1 MAPLRAVPEPAVVL
15 FSGLTMDVMLL
26 AMFWLMSRTNR
37 RTLAMADE
45 MTDSLS
51 AQAQVLSE
59 SNRDLKSFAH
69 VVSHDLKSPIRNIVD
84 LTQFLEEDLS
94 GYLASNDANADIPQH
109 LKGLRN
115 QATRSQTL
123 ISGILE
129 YSMLGNTKE
138 SVETVDTRRL
148 VESIV
153 EELNL
158 RDDQWR
164 LEGDFPVLET
174 REVLLR
180 QVIGNLMSN
189 AIKYNPDK
197 DTSRVTVKVRRLH
210 GEFVFTVKD
219 NGPGIAPRFHE
230 RIFEPFTTLEAR
242 QDIHS
247 SGIGLSIVQRVVELQ
262 GGMIWLDSAENDGSR
277 FTFTWP
283 ECASDTVAGVNA
295 NHA

>member
-1 MAPLRAVPEPAVVL
+1 MVL
-15 FSGLTMDVMLL
+15 FSGLTLDVMLL

-37 RTLAMADE
+37 GTLAMADE

-51 AQAQVLSE
+51 AQAQALSE

-94 GYLASNDANADIPQH
+94 GYLASNEANADIPQH

-129 YSMLGNTKE
+129 YPMLGNTKE
-138 SVETVDTRRL
+138 LVETVDNLGL

-180 QVIGNLMSN
+180 
-189 AIKYNPDK
+189 
-197 DTSRVTVKVRRLH
+197 
-210 GEFVFTVKD
+210 
-219 NGPGIAPRFHE
+219 
-230 RIFEPFTTLEAR
+230 
-242 QDIHS
+242 
-247 SGIGLSIVQRVVELQ
+247 
-262 GGMIWLDSAENDGSR
+262 
-277 FTFTWP
+277 
-283 ECASDTVAGVNA
+283 
-295 NHA
+295 

>member
-1 MAPLRAVPEPAVVL
+1 MVL
-15 FSGLTMDVMLL
+15 FSGLTLDVMLL

-37 RTLAMADE
+37 GTLAMADE

-51 AQAQVLSE
+51 AQAQALSE
-59 SNRDLKSFAH
+59 SNRDLESFAH
-69 VVSHDLKSPIRNIVD
+69 VASHDLKSPIRNIVD

-138 SVETVDTRRL
+138 SVETVDTRKL

-210 GEFVFTVKD
+210 GEFLFCVKD

-230 RIFEPFTTLEAR
+230 RIFEPCTTLEAR

-247 SGIGLSIVQRVVELQ
+247 GIRLSIVQRAVEIQ